1 LALVGVLATALQGIT
16 RGPLLLGP
24 MFAFAIA
31 LSKISVLGLGPFFW
45 SLVLGTGVTL
55 LLERDEWN
63 QLRATEVGSSEARAD
78 LQGPDD
84 GQTDVSAP

>member
-1 LALVGVLATALQGIT
+1 
-16 RGPLLLGP
+16 
-24 MFAFAIA
+24 M
-31 LSKISVLGLGPFFW
+31 LGLGPFFW

-78 LQGPDD
+78 LQGRTTD
-84 GQTDVSAP
+84 GRT